1 MNCQFLYDEQFLPSL
16 PIEVKHMIDDDGE
29 CDCND
34 DGDDFCYGNV
44 DVDYKEQDP
53 NNLSFFGENMLF
65 STQMRQSG
73 TLEKDLLV
81 KSRWMSGGVLCSLD
95 CGL

>member
-16 PIEVKHMIDDDGE
+16 PIKVKHMIDDDGE

-34 DGDDFCYGNV
+34 DGGDFCYDNV

-53 NNLSFFGENMLF
+53 NNLSFFGENITLWHADAAERYHGKRL
-65 STQMRQSG
+65 SCQESLDVWRG
-73 TLEKDLLV
+73 TL
-81 KSRWMSGGVLCSLD
+81 
-95 CGL
+95 